1 MRLSIVIPAHNEE
14 AAIGDCLRAALREA
28 HRSGYDVEVVVVN
41 NASTDRTA
49 AVAAGFLGVR
59 VVDEPQKGL
68 SMARDRGYR
77 VTRGELIVN
86 LDADTHMPRGY
97 LRTVVQSF
105 ERDPH
110 MVCLS
115 GPFLFHD
122 LPAPLQIGSMV
133 FYFFQFLP
141 NIVGQRVLR
150 IGAAVQGGNFIVR
163 RTALDRIGGYDTSIE
178 FYGEDTDIAIRLSKV
193 GRVRFKMRL
202 YMPTSGRRLRSE
214 GTLRTAYLAFLNIVF
229 VLFYGRPFTQ
239 GHRSAFQ
246 TTSPARHSLA
256 PSRPRKS
263 VSSIRPAANSVQ
275 ASSSTANEG

>member
-1 MRLSIVIPAHNEE
+1 MLVSIVIPAHNEE
-14 AAIGDCLRAALREA
+14 ACIGDCVRATLREA
-28 HRSGYDVEVVVVN
+28 RRSGYDVEVVVVN
-41 NASTDRTA
+41 NASTDRTT
-49 AVAAGFLGVR
+49 AVAAGFPGVR
-59 VVDEPQKGL
+59 VVDEPRKGL

-86 LDADTHMPRGY
+86 LDADTHMPSGY

-122 LPAPLQIGSMV
+122 LPAPQQIGAMF

-178 FYGEDTDIAIRLSKV
+178 FYGEDTDIAVRLSKV
-193 GRVRFKMRL
+193 GRVRFWLHL

-214 GTLRTAYLAFLNIVF
+214 GTLRTAYLAFMSIIF
-229 VLFYGRPFTQ
+229 VLFYSRHLNR
-239 GHRSAFQ
+239 GHRSAEKPVPPTIESLARSPS
-246 TTSPARHSLA
+246 TTAASPA
-256 PSRPRKS
+256 
-263 VSSIRPAANSVQ
+263 Q
-275 ASSSTANEG
+275 ACSPTVAD